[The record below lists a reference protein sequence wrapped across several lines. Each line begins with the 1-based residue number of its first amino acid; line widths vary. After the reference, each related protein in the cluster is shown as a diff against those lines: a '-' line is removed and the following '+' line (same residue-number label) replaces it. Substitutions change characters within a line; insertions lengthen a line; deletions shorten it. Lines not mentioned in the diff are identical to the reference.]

1 MYSPARVPTSSAT
14 SVKGGREGEGGRE
27 RREARNESNEEE
39 EEKKEEEEE
48 EEEEGI
54 RSRFERTKLGSSTM
68 VRSRALAGS
77 GAR

>member
-39 EEKKEEEEE
+39 EEEKEE

>member
-1 MYSPARVPTSSAT
+1 MYSPARVPASSAT
-14 SVKGGREGEGGRE
+14 SVKGGREREGKERE
-27 RREARNESNEEE
+27 REKNESNKEE

-48 EEEEGI
+48 EGI
-54 RSRFERTKLGSSTM
+54 GSRFERTKLGSSTM

>member
-1 MYSPARVPTSSAT
+1 MYSPARVPASSAT
-14 SVKGGREGEGGRE
+14 SVKGGREREGKERE
-27 RREARNESNEEE
+27 REKNESNKEE
-39 EEKKEEEEE
+39 EEKEEEE

-54 RSRFERTKLGSSTM
+54 GSRFERTKLGSSTM

>member
-39 EEKKEEEEE
+39 EEEKEEE